1 MVEESKQW
9 ALDELEKA
17 NKIYEP
23 SEKSGWTQLADVIVW
38 TIEIAIIAYF
48 VSLYFT

>member
-9 ALDELEKA
+9 ALQELEKA

-23 SEKSGWTQLADVIVW
+23 GEKSGWSQLGNVIVW
-38 TIEIAIIAYF
+38 TLEIAIVGYF

>member
-17 NKIYEP
+17 NTIYEP
-23 SEKSGWTQLADVIVW
+23 SQKSGWTQLGDVIVW